1 MCKNTNIKN
10 LFVKKIF
17 FLNCVK
23 MFDIIQIVFFW
34 IQSCIFLN
42 TIRAWKIRKGS
53 ESLLQETMLRV
64 QEAEEKARLQIDEAK
79 KQAAGIIEDA
89 HRQAEAIQL
98 QAKESAAAT
107 AKDSL
112 DKVIKEEAAKA
123 EAYDKELEARIHQQS
138 ENAMLK
144 KEEVISSVIS
154 ELFW

>member
-1 MCKNTNIKN
+1 
-10 LFVKKIF
+10 
-17 FLNCVK
+17 
-23 MFDIIQIVFFW
+23 
-34 IQSCIFLN
+34 
-42 TIRAWKIRKGS
+42 
-53 ESLLQETMLRV
+53 MLRV

-79 KQAAGIIEDA
+79 KQAAEIIEDA

-112 DKVIKEEAAKA
+112 DIKEEASKA

-154 ELFW
+154 ELF

>member
-1 MCKNTNIKN
+1 
-10 LFVKKIF
+10 
-17 FLNCVK
+17 
-23 MFDIIQIVFFW
+23 
-34 IQSCIFLN
+34 
-42 TIRAWKIRKGS
+42 
-53 ESLLQETMLRV
+53 MLRV
-64 QEAEEKARLQIDEAK
+64 QEAEEKARLQINEAK

-112 DKVIKEEAAKA
+112 DKVIKEEASKA

-138 ENAMLK
+138 EDAMLK

-154 ELFW
+154 ELF

>member
-1 MCKNTNIKN
+1 
-10 LFVKKIF
+10 
-17 FLNCVK
+17 
-23 MFDIIQIVFFW
+23 
-34 IQSCIFLN
+34 
-42 TIRAWKIRKGS
+42 
-53 ESLLQETMLRV
+53 MLRV

-79 KQAAGIIEDA
+79 KQAAGIIEDT

-112 DKVIKEEAAKA
+112 DKVIKEEASKA

-138 ENAMLK
+138 EDAMLK

-154 ELFW
+154 ELF